1 MEAYRS
7 HHDVLARLR
16 KSGIRFAID
25 DFGTGPASFDYLLRY
40 PADRIKIAQ
49 SFVRHLETTPGNV
62 AVVKAILGLAHD
74 LGMAV
79 IADGI
84 ETQRQLEMLTA
95 WGCCEA
101 QGCDFAQPLTPQ
113 DLAPLLHTGA
123 IVRPQWA
130 ATNGTVAAL
139 IHA

>member
-1 MEAYRS
+1 
-7 HHDVLARLR
+7 
-16 KSGIRFAID
+16 
-25 DFGTGPASFDYLLRY
+25 LRY

-74 LGMAV
+74 LGIAV
-79 IADGI
+79 IAEGI

-113 DLAPLLHTGA
+113 DLAPLLHAGT

-130 ATNGTVAAL
+130 ATNGTGAAL
-139 IHA
+139 LHA